1 MQLLLVG
8 PSSSGSPLALLADA
22 CREDGHGVVVTHM
35 PDSPDAAFGLMRGV
49 DQIIIVAET
58 EDVGQ
63 RSWLDTC
70 SRGTY
75 DLLTAAAESG
85 VARAVVVST
94 LDLFLAVPAAFK
106 IDPNFKPRPST
117 DPAQLSPHLTEFVAR
132 EFARGSP
139 LSVVVAR
146 IGHLDSPS
154 SRFWVSAAD
163 AMSGLLATINA
174 GGGSDS
180 ITEHHHPGKYR
191 VEHLLDPACE
201 VLVRPALFRPA
212 ARS

>member
-1 MQLLLVG
+1 M
-8 PSSSGSPLALLADA
+8 
-22 CREDGHGVVVTHM
+22 
-35 PDSPDAAFGLMRGV
+35 
-49 DQIIIVAET
+49 
-58 EDVGQ
+58 
-63 RSWLDTC
+63 
-70 SRGTY
+70 
-75 DLLTAAAESG
+75 
-85 VARAVVVST
+85 
-94 LDLFLAVPAAFK
+94 PAAFK
-106 IDPNFKPRPST
+106 IDPHFKPRPSPA
-117 DPAQLSPHLTEFVAR
+117 PAQLSPHLTEFVAR

-146 IGHLDSPS
+146 IGPLASPS

-163 AMSGLLATINA
+163 AMSGLLATINS

>member
-1 MQLLLVG
+1 M
-8 PSSSGSPLALLADA
+8 
-22 CREDGHGVVVTHM
+22 
-35 PDSPDAAFGLMRGV
+35 
-49 DQIIIVAET
+49 
-58 EDVGQ
+58 
-63 RSWLDTC
+63 
-70 SRGTY
+70 
-75 DLLTAAAESG
+75 
-85 VARAVVVST
+85 
-94 LDLFLAVPAAFK
+94 PAAFK
-106 IDPNFKPRPST
+106 IDPHFKPRPST

-154 SRFWVSAAD
+154 ERFWVSQAD
-163 AMSGLLATINA
+163 AMSGLLATINS

-201 VLVRPALFRPA
+201 VLVSPLYSGQLAQLSARLCRSRR
-212 ARS
+212 ARSRTSRRPTR